1 MIIKKMHKMAG
12 PVASAAAM
20 RVLRQDGSTG
30 CGRKTAAF
38 AKEIIDKYTKRLN
51 HPFEPASL
59 IFLEQMANGG
69 RFLEDSA
76 AVVIVTYRLLSW
88 LIQNTGQSGLFS
100 DHHSFVVQQV
110 TGQLEQ
116 NLEMLKDSAPEAGR
130 ELEGYFLEY
139 QKILKSGK
147 ARIEQISNLQE
158 RMHCSKQMQK
168 QIQIQRYPLQL
179 AQESTKNQIPFV
191 MTDAFFANLKHW
203 IRGNRLADYRQM
215 WKQANE
221 RQIVRHKLKN
231 QMQRFLQEADFIRQ
245 EEQLSDMIWRYGR
258 DAVSEYFDQAD
269 LKFYEKLM
277 PVLYVLSGRQGA
289 GHSGDPAPD
298 TGQKPE
304 TYQTSDTGQILE
316 EYPAPDTGQILE
328 EYQTAAE
335 QLERLLEEPDE
346 QTKVF
351 LQETAAE
358 YKKYFRE
365 YVRAV
370 SEIRKISAV
379 QEIAGWQEAQTPL
392 QQSQS
397 AWDGSPE
404 QTDVQAQTGEDR
416 EVFTDAEVEL
426 LLQKKEGQAAS
437 KEWETAQLKLK
448 LLAYREIAEQFCQEG
463 SAALHQETLHR
474 IISLLDQRLFL
485 DRQQLAEYQKAD
497 RKLFEMLSQS
507 DDVTQNI
514 LSEKAEEYQNLFYRY
529 ISSDQIRQETVPA
542 LENVLRNQETVPAL
556 ENVRKSQE
564 TTPVSENFQKKQ
576 QAAADRILS
585 MDTPKGADGEMS
597 WMRAVQSGEYEI
609 LFSDKELVHLL
620 QGAEADR
627 MPDSAAAEWK
637 TAEYKLNLL
646 AYREAAQQVLQEFVE
661 REVNAERKKSE
672 LQQSERKKSESR
684 QSEVLQKQNAR
695 GEVSQDIVFAKAELQ
710 NAGMQKSEFQNAEMQ
725 KPEFQ
730 NTEMQKSE
738 FQNTEMQK
746 AELRNADIQKAE
758 LRNAELRSAEVQK
771 AELRNA
777 EMQKLEFQSIEFLKA
792 KSQNAEMRRAELR
805 NTEIR
810 RAELRNTEMQKAEL
824 RNTEMQ
830 KAELRNTE
838 MQKLELQNTALQNT
852 ALQNTA
858 LQNRA
863 FQKETLN
870 KIIQL
875 ADQVSGNILQLQNP
889 RNNIQMIRE
898 SSGRMQ
904 NKDDSEHKTV
914 RVSSDTPDNRNK
926 PDKPDQPD
934 NLNQPDKPDIRSILE
949 QGSLPER
956 KLLFLTAQKNIDE
969 LLIRLQETGTGS
981 QKHATEAAAVRQQFS
996 PRQEAAAAASY
1007 EDQNT
1012 TYRRVLVQLKNQLQ
1026 QIGGQTYY
1034 GPDGWGFLM
1043 TKEADTE
1050 LKRIMQ
1056 QEEHAVLNI
1065 WKQKVQQSL
1074 TDFYHKIKK
1083 EEFWSQA
1090 SQSSS
1095 FFTEWNPVFYQEE
1108 WQQLRS
1114 LVSSQQPD
1122 RERYTKRLD
1131 PNPES
1136 VPDSQRRKQESES
1149 VLNSQRRKQESESV
1163 LDSQRGKRNLES
1175 VSDSPGSSR
1184 HQFRNQ
1190 HQYQNQYPQDTSTAG
1205 NIHREWKHILM
1216 DCEAKLHRT
1225 AVAAGSSQN
1234 QTAVAAA
1241 GSSQNAGFYHGM
1253 ELLRKDIW
1261 KKAPDH
1267 APHQT
1272 QYPDFTRPPQYDGW
1286 SHPSG
1291 KAATAQAQPWKEDP
1305 AVQRIE
1311 KEQAAIV
1318 HTQSQ
1323 TKDADQLR
1331 RIVKEKELQ
1340 QKQELQRLEGGLLD
1354 SRSELQAKAAQLDQV
1369 EKKLA
1374 AQEKELKLVRERQ
1387 HTVRKQ
1393 GKTVAERREMFHQLK
1408 EELQLERMRSGL
1420 V

>member
-12 PVASAAAM
+12 PAVSAAAM

-59 IFLEQMANGG
+59 IFLEQMANSG

-116 NLEMLKDSAPEAGR
+116 NLEMLKDSAPEARR

-168 QIQIQRYPLQL
+168 QIQTQRYPLQL
-179 AQESTKNQIPFV
+179 AQERTRGLSGQPGRKSLKNQIPFV

-304 TYQTSDTGQILE
+304 KYQTSDTGQILE

-485 DRQQLAEYQKAD
+485 DRRQLAEYQKAD

-576 QAAADRILS
+576 QTAADRILS

-620 QGAEADR
+620 QGAEDDR

-725 KPEFQ
+725 KPVFQ

-777 EMQKLEFQSIEFLKA
+777 G
-792 KSQNAEMRRAELR
+792 
-805 NTEIR
+805 
-810 RAELRNTEMQKAEL
+810 MQKAEL

-838 MQKLELQNTALQNT
+838 MQKLELHNIALQNT
-852 ALQNTA
+852 ALQNI
-858 LQNRA
+858 A
-863 FQKETLN
+863 FKKEALN

-889 RNNIQMIRE
+889 RNNIQMIRK

-914 RVSSDTPDNRNK
+914 RVSSDTPDNLNK

-969 LLIRLQETGTGS
+969 LLIRLQETGTVS
-981 QKHATEAAAVRQQFS
+981 QRHATEAAAVRQQFP
-996 PRQEAAAAASY
+996 PRQEAAAPVSY

-1074 TDFYHKIKK
+1074 TGFYHKIKK

-1090 SQSSS
+1090 S
-1095 FFTEWNPVFYQEE
+1095 E
-1108 WQQLRS
+1108 
-1114 LVSSQQPD
+1114 
-1122 RERYTKRLD
+1122 
-1131 PNPES
+1131 
-1136 VPDSQRRKQESES
+1136 
-1149 VLNSQRRKQESESV
+1149 
-1163 LDSQRGKRNLES
+1163 
-1175 VSDSPGSSR
+1175 
-1184 HQFRNQ
+1184 
-1190 HQYQNQYPQDTSTAG
+1190 
-1205 NIHREWKHILM
+1205 
-1216 DCEAKLHRT
+1216 
-1225 AVAAGSSQN
+1225 
-1234 QTAVAAA
+1234 
-1241 GSSQNAGFYHGM
+1241 
-1253 ELLRKDIW
+1253 KDINF
-1261 KKAPDH
+1261 D
-1267 APHQT
+1267 
-1272 QYPDFTRPPQYDGW
+1272 
-1286 SHPSG
+1286 
-1291 KAATAQAQPWKEDP
+1291 
-1305 AVQRIE
+1305 
-1311 KEQAAIV
+1311 
-1318 HTQSQ
+1318 
-1323 TKDADQLR
+1323 TKTLR
-1331 RIVKEKELQ
+1331 
-1340 QKQELQRLEGGLLD
+1340 
-1354 SRSELQAKAAQLDQV
+1354 
-1369 EKKLA
+1369 
-1374 AQEKELKLVRERQ
+1374 
-1387 HTVRKQ
+1387 
-1393 GKTVAERREMFHQLK
+1393 
-1408 EELQLERMRSGL
+1408 
-1420 V
+1420 